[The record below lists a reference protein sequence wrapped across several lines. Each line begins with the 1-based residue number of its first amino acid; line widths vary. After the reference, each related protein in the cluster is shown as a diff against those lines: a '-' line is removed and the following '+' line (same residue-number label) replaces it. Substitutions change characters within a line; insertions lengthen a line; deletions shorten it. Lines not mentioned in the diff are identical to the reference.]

1 MPGQGM
7 IRSSDRWWE
16 AWMLRLAGGQVES
29 LFDQLLPVEVRELPA
44 DLAVLDRLLA
54 DARLLVPIERVWEHT
69 ARGHGR
75 PTIPMACF
83 VRLMVVKQR
92 TGWGY
97 QTLVREVSDS
107 LHLRRFCLIPL
118 TQRVPDESTVRKLV
132 RRLGPEVV
140 AELTRV
146 VIGKAQRETRFAARA
161 MRVDSTVV
169 EADIR
174 YPTDAGLALQGAR
187 VLAREGRKLAGRLRG
202 QTSRVVDR
210 SRELG
215 RTVRAIS
222 RTLARRTG
230 QRREDVMKL
239 NAKAGRTLARSIG
252 EARALAAQAR
262 ASARGRGAQAKLAAP
277 RRLEDLAN
285 RCQRVATQIQQRSQG
300 ERIADRLVS
309 LSDPDAR
316 PIRKGKLGK
325 PTSSATWSSSPR
337 SRPTPAA
344 APAAICCRRPAHPA
358 TRARTACYPRPWPSW
373 TVSAFD
379 RARSPSTAGLCP
391 ARPPKP
397 WLGSHPPGRSSRAG
411 PSRIPGAPVGAWPA
425 TAPAARAGSAT
436 SNAAMGCAAAACE
449 ATRASGSGP
458 AGRSWPTTSTPSPS
472 RLPDRTTTG
481 LRPPPRQPT
490 AIRRS
495 HARPFLRGK

>member
-1 MPGQGM
+1 
-7 IRSSDRWWE
+7 
-16 AWMLRLAGGQVES
+16 MLRLAGGQVES
-29 LFDQLLPVEVRELPA
+29 LLDELLPVGVHELPK
-44 DLAVLDRLLA
+44 DLAALDRLLV
-54 DARLLVPIERVWEHT
+54 DRRLLAPIEQAWAQT

-75 PTIPMACF
+75 PTIPMGSF

-97 QTLVREVSDS
+97 ETLVREVSDS

-161 MRVDSTVV
+161 VRIDSTVV

-202 QTSRVVDR
+202 QPSRVVDR
-210 SRELG
+210 SRQLG

-222 RTLARRTG
+222 RTLARRAG

-239 NAKAGRTLARSIG
+239 NAKAGRTLTRSIG

-262 ASARGRGAQAKLAAP
+262 ASARGRGAQTKLAAA
-277 RRLEDLAN
+277 RRLEELADA
-285 RCQRVATQIQQRSQG
+285 CQRISSQIRQRSQG
-300 ERIADRLVS
+300 EKIADRLVS
-309 LSDPDAR
+309 LADPDAR

-325 PTSSATWSSSPR
+325 PNEFGYVVQLAEVTANTRRGARGYLLPAASAPGNPGENRLLDQTAAELDRLGLGPREVALDGGFVPGPTEQSLTTLAPTRMFISGRAEPGSRRTRRRLARYRTGCEGRISHLKRGYGLRR
-337 SRPTPAA
+337 SR
-344 APAAICCRRPAHPA
+344 
-358 TRARTACYPRPWPSW
+358 
-373 TVSAFD
+373 
-379 RARSPSTAGLCP
+379 
-391 ARPPKP
+391 
-397 WLGSHPPGRSSRAG
+397 
-411 PSRIPGAPVGAWPA
+411 
-425 TAPAARAGSAT
+425 
-436 SNAAMGCAAAACE
+436 
-449 ATRASGSGP
+449 
-458 AGRSWPTTSTPSPS
+458 
-472 RLPDRTTTG
+472 
-481 LRPPPRQPT
+481 
-490 AIRRS
+490 
-495 HARPFLRGK
+495 LRGDEGQRIWTGWAVLAYNLDTLAVQAA

>member
-1 MPGQGM
+1 
-7 IRSSDRWWE
+7 
-16 AWMLRLAGGQVES
+16 MLRLAGGQVES
-29 LFDQLLPVEVRELPA
+29 LLDGLLPVEVHELPK
-44 DLAVLDRLLA
+44 DLAALDRLLV
-54 DARLLVPIERVWEHT
+54 DRRLLAPIDQVWAQT

-75 PTIPMACF
+75 PTIPMGSF
-83 VRLMVVKQR
+83 VRLMVIKQR

-97 QTLVREVSDS
+97 ETLVREVSDS

-161 MRVDSTVV
+161 VRIDSTVV

-187 VLAREGRKLAGRLRG
+187 VLAREGRRLAGRLGG

-210 SRELG
+210 SRQLG

-262 ASARGRGAQAKLAAP
+262 ASARGRGAQTKLAAA
-277 RRLEDLAN
+277 RQLEELADA
-285 RCQRVATQIQQRSQG
+285 CQRIAAQIRQRSQG
-300 ERIADRLVS
+300 EKIADRLVS
-309 LSDPDAR
+309 LADPDAR

-325 PTSSATWSSSPR
+325 PNEFGYVAQLAEVTANTR
-337 SRPTPAA
+337 RGARGYLLPAA
-344 APAAICCRRPAHPA
+344 SAPGNPGENRLLAQTMAEL
-358 TRARTACYPRPWPSW
+358 
-373 TVSAFD
+373 D
-379 RARSPSTAGLCP
+379 RL
-391 ARPPKP
+391 
-397 WLGSHPPGRSSRAG
+397 
-411 PSRIPGAPVGAWPA
+411 
-425 TAPAARAGSAT
+425 
-436 SNAAMGCAAAACE
+436 
-449 ATRASGSGP
+449 
-458 AGRSWPTTSTPSPS
+458 
-472 RLPDRTTTG
+472 G
-481 LRPPPRQPT
+481 LRPREVALDGGFVPGPT
-490 AIRRS
+490 EQALAALAPARTFISGRAEPGSRRTRRRLARYRTGCEGRISHLKRGYGLRRS
-495 HARPFLRGK
+495 RLRGDQGQRIWTGWAVLAYNLDTLAIQAA